1 MNAISP
7 AVYLPDIANLA
18 ICIFI
23 KLIGKSI
30 LLNIS
35 SDSNNIVGAEN
46 AIWLHLTKSS
56 LTVNLTISSGCDFKS
71 DMIYNRPAENFA
83 LLIGKQLHY

>member
-1 MNAISP
+1 MIKAFSFWCSKLLNAISP

-46 AIWLHLTKSS
+46 AI
-56 LTVNLTISSGCDFKS
+56 
-71 DMIYNRPAENFA
+71 
-83 LLIGKQLHY
+83 